1 MSPSASLVMAIA
13 PPPACAH
20 AFAIRFASRSVFPV
34 SAALNITP
42 DLVSCIFLP
51 IIGNMAEMATAV
63 IAARRG
69 AIDLSLAVALG
80 SSTQIS
86 LFLLPC
92 AALLGWAIDVPFTF
106 VFAAPFA
113 IAFFASV
120 VIVGL
125 ALADGESTWL
135 KGCMLLGTY
144 AIFATGLLF
153 NAGAA
158 GVAGP
163 AAAPSA
169 AATA

>member
-1 MSPSASLVMAIA
+1 MFLLTGITVIMAIEA
-13 PPPACAH
+13 GALVTN
-20 AFAIRFASRSVFPV
+20 VFPV

-51 IIGNMAEMATAV
+51 VIGNMAEMATAV

-144 AIFATGLLF
+144 AIFATGLCF

-163 AAAPSA
+163 AAAPAPAASA
-169 AATA
+169 A

>member
-1 MSPSASLVMAIA
+1 
-13 PPPACAH
+13 
-20 AFAIRFASRSVFPV
+20 
-34 SAALNITP
+34 
-42 DLVSCIFLP
+42 
-51 IIGNMAEMATAV
+51 MATAV

-169 AATA
+169 AASA

>member
-1 MSPSASLVMAIA
+1 
-13 PPPACAH
+13 
-20 AFAIRFASRSVFPV
+20 
-34 SAALNITP
+34 
-42 DLVSCIFLP
+42 
-51 IIGNMAEMATAV
+51 MAEMATAV